1 MTQSLEDQTIL
12 ERLGALERRVAQLE
26 AKLEPGAEPESPP
39 EPPHRTL
46 EEEEDAIEQ
55 QIGQKWFAQ
64 LGIVILSI
72 GLAFILTFPYRGLPA
87 AIPSL
92 GGYLLAAVIMVLSFR
107 WRVSYAHISGYLLGG
122 GISLAYFA
130 TLRLSFF
137 TDQPAIDNRLL
148 LAAILT
154 ANVALGLALAHR
166 AGSTPLVILSIL
178 LGYAVALL
186 SDSSLFLYLWVS
198 ALAALAVTYTIRR
211 QWQWMLTLSA
221 ACNFVIHV
229 LWFLNNPVLGNR
241 IELVTSPFFNIYFVL
256 LYVVI
261 IASGSLWK
269 RPSGSESGGALTT
282 ALINGALG
290 YALFLL
296 LTVTRFR
303 DGLPVSQL
311 LASVVFLAIAIL
323 FWIRMRSL
331 YSTFI
336 YAMLGYA
343 ALSVAIIAQFG
354 TPERFI
360 WLSVQ
365 SILVIS
371 TAVWFRSR
379 FIVVAN
385 FIIYLLLF
393 AAFLIAAE
401 QISIISICFGL
412 VALLSARILNSQ
424 RDRLELKTEQMRNAY
439 LGTAFFIIPYA
450 LYHTVPSGFVSLSW
464 LAVALFYY
472 IMARVLNSRKYRWMA
487 LLTLAITVPYALLVD
502 LTGLDP
508 IFRIISFVILGTV
521 LLVVSVA
528 YSKRRTRQ
536 DEAGSSANSPES
548 R

>member
-1 MTQSLEDQTIL
+1 MTDSLGDQTIL
-12 ERLGALERRVAQLE
+12 DRLHALERRVALLE
-26 AKLEPGAEPESPP
+26 AKLDLGPEPASPP
-39 EPPHRTL
+39 EPAHRTL

-55 QIGQKWFAQ
+55 QIGQTWFAQ

-72 GLAFILTFPYRGLPA
+72 GLAFLLTFPYGGLPPA
-87 AIPSL
+87 TPSL
-92 GGYLLAAVIMVLSFR
+92 GGYLIAGAIIVLAFR
-107 WRVSYAHISGYLLGG
+107 WRASYAHISGYLLGG

-137 TDQPAIDNRLL
+137 TDQPALNDRLL
-148 LAAILT
+148 LSAILIV
-154 ANVALGLALAHR
+154 NVALGFFLAHR
-166 AGSTPLVILSIL
+166 AGSTPLVIVSLL
-178 LGYAVALL
+178 LGYAVALF
-186 SDSSLFLYLWVS
+186 SDSSLFLFLWVS
-198 ALAALAVTYTIRR
+198 ALAVLAVTYAIRR

-221 ACNFVIHV
+221 ACNGVIHL
-229 LWFLNNPVLGNR
+229 LWFLNIPVLGR
-241 IELVTSPFFNIYFVL
+241 HVELATSPFFNIYFVL
-256 LYVVI
+256 LYTAI

-269 RPSGSESGGALTT
+269 RESADKSGGALTT
-282 ALINGALG
+282 ALVNGALG
-290 YALFLL
+290 YALFFL

-303 DGLPVSQL
+303 EGLPVSQL
-311 LASVVFLAIAIL
+311 IASVVFLTIAIL

-360 WLSVQ
+360 WLSLQ

-401 QISIISICFGL
+401 EISVISICFGL

-424 RDRLELKTEQMRNAY
+424 RDRLELKTEYMRNAY

-472 IMARVLNSRKYRWMA
+472 LMARVLSSRKYRWMA

-508 IFRIISFVILGTV
+508 VFRIISFVILGTV

-528 YSKRRTRQ
+528 YSKRRGRQ
-536 DEAGSSANSPES
+536 EKPGSSAESPES